1 MTDALTRHK
10 TVIPSASVEP
20 VRPTSEP
27 EQIRE
32 LLAFTIADETYA
44 LPLTAVREIF
54 KSPAITEVPRA
65 GRDVL
70 GVISVRGRI
79 TTVVDLRRRLRMP
92 ESEVSRQHRVLLVD
106 GGHEVIGLL
115 VDRVLQVY
123 RLTAEEVEMAAVVG
137 GDTADYVMGVG
148 RPKGGGRS
156 LGRVRTEEDETVKD
170 DILILLD
177 PVPLLRI

>member
-1 MTDALTRHK
+1 MTDSLTRHK
-10 TVIPSASVEP
+10 TVIPGASVESG
-20 VRPTSEP
+20 RPAIVTEK
-27 EQIRE
+27 IRE

-65 GRDVL
+65 SSDVL

-79 TTVVDLRRRLRMP
+79 TTVLDLRRRLRMP
-92 ESEVSRQHRVLLVD
+92 ENEVGRQHRVLLVD
-106 GGHEVIGLL
+106 GGQEVIGLL
-115 VDRVLQVY
+115 VDWVLQVY
-123 RLTAEEVEMAAVVG
+123 RLTEEEVEMAAVVG
-137 GDTADYVMGVG
+137 GDTADYVMGIG
-148 RPKGGGRS
+148 RPKAGGRS
-156 LGRVRTEEDETVKD
+156 LGRTRSDDEEVDD